1 MATDDNNDVKANFNS
16 KDYSPYEGTYYSSD
30 EAYAN
35 HHQMVLSFQHVPS
48 EESVYFQAFI
58 SAFNETYTSD
68 WTPESVFGRLD
79 PIQTFR
85 QNTRVISLNF
95 KIPSSYAGQA
105 YENLTKIQKLIQFL
119 YPTYE
124 NGSQANTLTQ
134 SPLIRLK
141 VMNLLQNGANFS
153 NDGDPTRIQKVLYDS
168 YANGTADA
176 NAGILGVIS
185 NLTVNH
191 NLESIDGV
199 IEAGT
204 NTILPKLIDVSLSF
218 TVIHEH
224 KIGWNENKE
233 SLSPLFP
240 YGATATD
247 VPRLTFDEAAEIA
260 AINAE
265 TLAESELSFND
276 FKAGLS
282 PAKAASM
289 TGVPAFTEESIADKN
304 SFLQRM
310 GQAWGLTRKP

>member
-224 KIGWNENKE
+224 EIGWNENKE

-240 YGATATD
+240 YGATASDPNYYTGGLEGATTPYAFAAAGIDAPLTD
-247 VPRLTFDEAAEIA
+247 AEAAEIA
-260 AINAE
+260 DINTELNA
-265 TLAESELSFND
+265 LADES
-276 FKAGLS
+276 
-282 PAKAASM
+282 
-289 TGVPAFTEESIADKN
+289 TADKN
-304 SFLQRM
+304 SFLQSL
-310 GQAWGLTRKP
+310 GLKPNKTNNE

>member
-1 MATDDNNDVKANFNS
+1 MATDDNNDVKADFNS
-16 KDYSPYEGTYYSSD
+16 NAYNPYEGTYYSSD
-30 EAYAN
+30 EAYAS

-141 VMNLLQNGANFS
+141 VMNLLQKGADFS
-153 NDGDPTRIQKVLYDS
+153 ND
-168 YANGTADA
+168 
-176 NAGILGVIS
+176 
-185 NLTVNH
+185 
-191 NLESIDGV
+191 
-199 IEAGT
+199 
-204 NTILPKLIDVSLSF
+204 VSTSQTKSQELRELRKRHSRCECGYF
-218 TVIHEH
+218 RCY
-224 KIGWNENKE
+224 KQ
-233 SLSPLFP
+233 
-240 YGATATD
+240 
-247 VPRLTFDEAAEIA
+247 FDC
-260 AINAE
+260 
-265 TLAESELSFND
+265 
-276 FKAGLS
+276 
-282 PAKAASM
+282 
-289 TGVPAFTEESIADKN
+289 
-304 SFLQRM
+304 
-310 GQAWGLTRKP
+310 